1 MFLIIY
7 SLERKTI
14 YELQVQNEAVQAS
27 IDGFEK
33 KLGQEK
39 LRVIL

>member
-14 YELQVQNEAVQAS
+14 YELQVQNEAVQTS
-27 IDGFEK
+27 VDGFGK